1 MMIFGVASAVTQNG
15 SEYLPNTEN
24 PRPIEWRGSFVMDV
38 LPMPIPDGDIYGE
51 KENPEYL

>member
-1 MMIFGVASAVTQNG
+1 MIFGVASAVTQNG

>member
-24 PRPIEWRGSFVMDV
+24 HRLIEWCGSFVMNV
-38 LPMPIPDGDIYGE
+38 LPVPIPDGDIDDRE
-51 KENPEYL
+51 